1 MKLYELTGIKKLNS
15 LSVSDLIMY
24 FIDNSKYMFAG
35 NGAQAYVF
43 IHPNN
48 KEVIKFWMFDS
59 AYESFIKY
67 VKEHQSNQFL
77 PKIIKGINELKFK
90 NHTIKYIRMEKLKE
104 LNNSTTIFGVEFK
117 NLINAI
123 DKHIEKKGISKI
135 LSDYKSGVFLK
146 TLNLYID
153 MFSTNNVDEKSIIE
167 FYNTY
172 FDFLQSSSDKSIPD
186 LQGDNVMLRGKIP
199 VIIDP
204 IADQKSILLSLDA
217 LGKTLWN

>member
-1 MKLYELTGIKKLNS
+1 MKLYELTGIKKINS

-24 FIDNSKYMFAG
+24 FIDNSNYLFAG

-59 AYESFIKY
+59 AYEAFIKY
-67 VKEHQSNQFL
+67 AKQHQSNQFI

-90 NHTIKYIRMEKLKE
+90 NHTIKYVRIEKLKE
-104 LNNSTTIFGVEFK
+104 LQNSSIIFGVEFK
-117 NLINAI
+117 KLINAI
-123 DKHIEKKGISKI
+123 DKHIEKKGIQKI
-135 LSDYKSGVFLK
+135 LSDYDNGSFLK

-153 MFSTNNVDEKSIIE
+153 MFSSGNVDEKSIID

-172 FDFLQSSSDKSIPD
+172 FDILKTISTDSIPD
-186 LQGDNVMLRGKIP
+186 LQGDNVMLRGKTP

-217 LGKTLWN
+217 LGKTL

>member
-1 MKLYELTGIKKLNS
+1 
-15 LSVSDLIMY
+15 MY

-172 FDFLQSSSDKSIPD
+172 FDFF
-186 LQGDNVMLRGKIP
+186 
-199 VIIDP
+199 
-204 IADQKSILLSLDA
+204 
-217 LGKTLWN
+217 